1 MKLFCFGIGYSAE
14 TLIRLHGERFVS
26 ISGTVRTQA
35 KAERLK
41 AMGVNALVHAGGEP
55 GPQTRAALAAAD
67 RLLVSAAPDE
77 AGDPMLRQLGAALER
92 AEDLA
97 VVVYL
102 STVGVYGD
110 HGGAW
115 IDEDTPLKATSERG
129 KRRVAAEEAWAAFGA
144 ARGITVQRHR
154 LAGIYGPA
162 AARSM
167 ISARA
172 RRGAS
177 SRRGRSSTASM
188 SKISPARRSR
198 ASSIL
203 RSQGPSMS
211 ATTSP
216 VRRRMWSR
224 TRPRSLAWSRRARCR
239 LRRRSS
245 PKWRA
250 ASMRRTSA
258 APTGGSRNG
267 SATAFAIRPTARG
280 WPPSRRPADS
290 GVLGGCGVR
299 LLAQA
304 AQFFKKWNDSSGL
317 DFTLFA

>member
-154 LAGIYGPA
+154 LAGIYGSGRSAIDDLREGTARRIIKEGQVFNRIHVEDIAGAALAGFQHPEESGPFNVCDDEPCPPQDVVAHAASLIGVEPPRAVPFAEAQLSEMARSFYAENKRCSNRRLKERLGYRFRHPTYREGLASIA
-162 AARSM
+162 AA
-167 ISARA
+167 
-172 RRGAS
+172 
-177 SRRGRSSTASM
+177 
-188 SKISPARRSR
+188 
-198 ASSIL
+198 
-203 RSQGPSMS
+203 
-211 ATTSP
+211 
-216 VRRRMWSR
+216 
-224 TRPRSLAWSRRARCR
+224 C
-239 LRRRSS
+239 
-245 PKWRA
+245 
-250 ASMRRTSA
+250 
-258 APTGGSRNG
+258 
-267 SATAFAIRPTARG
+267 
-280 WPPSRRPADS
+280 
-290 GVLGGCGVR
+290 
-299 LLAQA
+299 
-304 AQFFKKWNDSSGL
+304 
-317 DFTLFA
+317 